1 MVETHTFFGK
11 SKMDL
16 KNGIEKLSISQRQ
29 QQQQKKKDLYH
40 HQQPT
45 SKCPIA
51 NTELMPDFKVESECP
66 FHKQRHEKALN
77 SSSNGKEKVHYI
89 DELLSNIGG
98 GDKVRQMC
106 TRFYAHVFED
116 QTISK
121 FMFVDDCAAAH
132 GQRLGDWFIERMGGE
147 GTPWTDSGRYGKRQ
161 PSHFKAWNSS
171 KRPAEERGRRF
182 KVDDCRIWMR
192 LMFWSMR
199 EVGLDKNPNFA
210 EWFVSVIER
219 FIGIYERRAPQY
231 ARRDFAWSEKKKN
244 IDTYVSN
251 DFFMKDVVGQR

>member
-1 MVETHTFFGK
+1 
-11 SKMDL
+11 MDVR
-16 KNGIEKLSISQRQ
+16 NGIEKLSVS
-29 QQQQKKKDLYH
+29 QQQKNDLH

-51 NTELMPDFKVESECP
+51 NTELMPDFKVESKCP

-77 SSSNGKEKVHYI
+77 SSNKEKIYYT

-98 GDKVRQMC
+98 GDKIRQMC

-147 GTPWTDSGRYGKRQ
+147 GTPWSDSGRYGKRQ
-161 PSHFKAWNSS
+161 SSHFRAWHSS

-199 EVGLDKNPNFA
+199 EVGLDKNPNFT

-231 ARRDFAWSEKKKN
+231 ARKDFAWSEKKKN
-244 IDTYVSN
+244 IDTYISD
-251 DFFMKDVVGQR
+251 DFYMKDVVGQR